1 MMSGVSK
8 NMIKA
13 PDATV
18 EDYKTELKQC
28 LRENIEHKREIKRL
42 RQKRKDADT
51 KMAAMQKEIDEL
63 KARNDQDTQKALR
76 MSEKKNRL
84 LQTRVTEMKAEQES
98 LQKHNRE
105 FKEYFDKQQERM
117 NALRNVNANLN
128 KKLHQRIEKARKEP
142 AFQELEQH
150 WHNAEARV
158 QDLEAAL
165 KTSSA

>member
-1 MMSGVSK
+1 
-8 NMIKA
+8 
-13 PDATV
+13 
-18 EDYKTELKQC
+18 
-28 LRENIEHKREIKRL
+28 
-42 RQKRKDADT
+42 
-51 KMAAMQKEIDEL
+51 
-63 KARNDQDTQKALR
+63 
-76 MSEKKNRL
+76 
-84 LQTRVTEMKAEQES
+84 MKAEQES